1 MTDLPPGFVLDST
14 PSVGGSLPAGFVLD
28 GQSDNPVQD
37 DLASYVGNV
46 LSGNPDR
53 ASQAVAR
60 EQGRQAGL
68 NAGIGR
74 TVGAGLQKGA
84 LANFSDEAAGLA
96 DASGLPVG
104 APPILAA
111 PIGAARLG
119 LDALGLTSGDASKRY
134 DQGREKARGFYE
146 GMTEKNPVSSIGSQ
160 VVGSMALPAGTAKT
174 AAQGAKVGAGYG
186 ALAGFGEGEGEG
198 RLGSATVGGGLG
210 AALGAGAG
218 ALSGRLARGAETAP
232 STNPA
237 DVVEAAE
244 RLGVQLPKAAASDSM
259 STQWAGRIAS
269 NIPFAG
275 NPLRKASEKAI
286 TQIGDAAK
294 DAAQSIGATSPYQA
308 GATARDAIEGY
319 AGRGGLLSKGVS
331 AAYDKVDEAIDGS
344 VRTPL
349 RATQSKVADILAR
362 RQEQRIS
369 DPGKASSFV
378 KDAIQDADGL
388 TYDGIKG
395 LRTRIGE
402 MLDNPGLMPEGTSQA
417 ELRQIYGALSDDL
430 QSAVKAAGG
439 DRALTVFR
447 RANAFNRVASERRKN
462 LERLVGAKNDEGVLE
477 RILATASTKGRA
489 DTKLLWQARKA
500 VGKEGWDEISGT
512 LLDRLG
518 RDAEG
523 NFSPARFLTDYSKIS
538 EPGKAVLFSSTGR
551 GDISKAIDD
560 IAKVSSRFKSL
571 NQFANPSG
579 TGQQV
584 TGAGIG
590 AGAIMDPFSTGAML
604 LGGNVLSRVLAR
616 PATAKSMARWAR
628 AYANAAEGANKSGMK
643 GLATLEAMSRQFSA
657 TLAKELGVTINPLAL
672 TRLAGGQP
680 PATADEEMPGNR
692 GFGPR

>member
-1 MTDLPPGFVLDST
+1 MTDLPPGFVLDGT
-14 PSVGGSLPAGFVLD
+14 PSVGAGLPAGFVLD
-28 GQSDNPVQD
+28 SQSDERVPEE
-37 DLASYVGNV
+37 LSGFVGNV
-46 LSGNPDR
+46 LSGDPSR
-53 ASQAVAR
+53 AGPAVAR
-60 EQGRQAGL
+60 EQGHQAGL
-68 NAGIGR
+68 QAGIGR

-84 LANFSDEAAGLA
+84 LANFSDEASGLA

-104 APPILAA
+104 TPPILAA
-111 PIGAARLG
+111 PVGAARLG
-119 LDALGLTSGDASKRY
+119 LDALGITGGDSSKRY

-146 GMTEKNPVSSIGSQ
+146 GVTEANPVTSIGSQ
-160 VVGSMALPAGTAKT
+160 IAGSMALPAGAAKT

-198 RLGSATVGGGLG
+198 RASSAAVGGGLG
-210 AALGAGAG
+210 GALGAGAG

-232 STNPA
+232 AANPA
-237 DVVEAAE
+237 EVVEAAE
-244 RLGVQLPKAAASDSM
+244 RLGVQLPKAAASDNM
-259 STQWAGRIAS
+259 STQWAGKIAS
-269 NIPFAG
+269 NVPFAG
-275 NPLRKASEKAI
+275 TPLRKASEKAI
-286 TQIGDAAK
+286 GQIGDAAK
-294 DAAQSIGATSPYQA
+294 DTAQSVGATSPYQA
-308 GATARDAIEGY
+308 GAAAREAIEGY

-349 RATQSKVADILAR
+349 RSTQAKVADILAR

-378 KDAIQDADGL
+378 KDAVQDADGL

-402 MLDNPGLMPEGTSQA
+402 MLDNPGLMPEGTSQS

-439 DRALTVFR
+439 DRALTMFR

-489 DTKLLWQARKA
+489 DAKLLWQARKA
-500 VGKEGWDEISGT
+500 VGKDEWDEISGT

-628 AYANAAEGANKSGMK
+628 AYANAAEGANKSSLK
-643 GLATLEAMSRQFSA
+643 GLAALEAMSRQFSA
-657 TLAKELGVTINPLAL
+657 TLAKELGVNVNPLAL
-672 TRLAGGQP
+672 TRFAGGQP